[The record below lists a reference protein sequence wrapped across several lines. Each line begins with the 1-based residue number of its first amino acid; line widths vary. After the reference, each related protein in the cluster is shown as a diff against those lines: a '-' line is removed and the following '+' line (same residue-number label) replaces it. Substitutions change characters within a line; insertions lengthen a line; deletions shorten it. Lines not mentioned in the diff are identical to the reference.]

1 MKFTQIPAPDHLRNI
16 VRYCWTLESSDR
28 AATDEGPDITA
39 DPDLPSAPMD
49 ALVDQTTVPRAPGA
63 PADPPL
69 TSRIFR
75 TMADGCPGIIFQHP
89 AAGAFH
95 KDDQRLPEIF
105 LYGQSTQHAE
115 LNLKGQFN
123 AIGLFL
129 YPNAL
134 RSLFGLKAEELTDS
148 CMDLNHTARRQGF
161 RLVEQLSDARA
172 AGEQIQLL
180 ADYLSVQSESNSRI
194 RDAPMQYALSQILHS
209 KGSLPLKT
217 LQGTLQM
224 TERSFERK
232 FKQWVGISPKLFA
245 RICRFQASLT
255 QLRNNDYQKLSDIAF
270 ENDYADQSHLIRSF
284 KEFAGLSPNQ
294 YQKQYNEVVENLAE
308 LIN

>member
-1 MKFTQIPAPDHLRNI
+1 MKFTQIPAPVQLCDI

-28 AATDEGPDITA
+28 AATEEGPDITA
-39 DPDLPSAPMD
+39 DPGTTADPDLPSG
-49 ALVDQTTVPRAPGA
+49 APGA

-69 TSRIFR
+69 TFRTFR

-115 LNLKGQFN
+115 LSLSGKFN
-123 AIGLFL
+123 AIGLCL

-148 CMDLNHTARRQGF
+148 CMDLNHMARRQGF
-161 RLVEQLSDARA
+161 RLAEQLADIRA
-172 AGEQIQLL
+172 SGEKVQLL
-180 ADYLSVQSESNSRI
+180 ADYLSVQSGSNSRI
-194 RDAPMQYALSQILHS
+194 TDAPMQYALSQILHS
-209 KGSLPLKT
+209 KGSHPLKT
-217 LQGTLQM
+217 LQDTLQM

-294 YQKQYNEVVENLAE
+294 YQKQCNEVVENLAE
-308 LIN
+308 LIQ